1 MTPAL
6 VLNATFEPL
15 SVVSTRRA
23 LVLVLTDKADVVHAT
38 DARVRSERLE
48 LAVPSVVKLRNYVRT
63 PFGRRCALSRRGVFA
78 RDGHRCQYCGG
89 RAESIDH
96 VHPRSRGGAHSWDN
110 VVAAC
115 RRCNAAKRD
124 RLLSETTFDLARP
137 PVEPPLGS
145 WVALSVSSVP
155 SEWQPYLPAWSPDR
169 GMGSPD
175 RGMGSPD
182 RGMGSPD
189 RGVVDLRVEP
199 SAAVG
204 R

>member
-48 LAVPSVVKLRNYVRT
+48 LAVPSVVKLRTYVRT

-115 RRCNAAKRD
+115 RRCNASKRD
-124 RLLSETTFDLARP
+124 RLLSETTLRLARQP
-137 PVEPPLGS
+137 AEPPHGS

-155 SEWQPYLPAWSPDR
+155 MEWKPYLPAWSPDR
-169 GMGSPD
+169 GTASAERGTASPEL
-175 RGMGSPD
+175 
-182 RGMGSPD
+182 
-189 RGVVDLRVEP
+189 VVGP